1 MGEKF
6 IFIQL
11 RGGMDGLA
19 ALRPD
24 NHDVLKQKRPG
35 LMVDGYQETKEGFAF
50 HPVLEN
56 HYRLFQNGEL
66 SFLQACGLP
75 IQDRS
80 HFKSQDLLETG
91 KFNPHARKG
100 WLAEILEELPADM
113 EAVAFGNTLPIILS
127 GTKKSFNW
135 SSPIVT
141 DEDESLMRMLGELY
155 EGDPALEPLL
165 PQFQRIEYLTGGF
178 AKDERS
184 PDPFQIIGNMLSKK
198 DGPDIGVINLGNWD
212 THDNQKPRIAKEFAN
227 LDKGLGTLR
236 SALKDVWNETVIV
249 IVSEFGRSVHEN
261 GTNGSDH
268 GTGGVCVIAGGAVRG
283 GRSLGSWPG
292 LEEEVLFEGRDVM
305 PVHDVRMI
313 FAHVADKHFGMK
325 SGLIE
330 KDIFPDIPTAYR
342 EFNIIEKK
350 RGLFGFV

>member
-1 MGEKF
+1 MSEKF
-6 IFIQL
+6 VFIQL

-19 ALRPD
+19 ALMPD
-24 NHDVLKQKRPG
+24 DSAVLKQKRPG
-35 LMVDGYQETKEGFAF
+35 LLVNGYRDTKQGFAF

-56 HYRLFQNGEL
+56 HNRLFKNGEL
-66 SFLQACGLP
+66 SFLHACGLP

-100 WLAEILEELPADM
+100 WLAEILEKLPKDM
-113 EAVAFGNTLPIILS
+113 EAVAFGNTLPIILT

-135 SSPIVT
+135 SAPVVT
-141 DEDESLMRMLGELY
+141 DEDENLMRMLGELY
-155 EGDPALEPLL
+155 DGDPDLQPLL
-165 PQFQRIEYLTGGF
+165 PQFERIEYLTGGF
-178 AKDERS
+178 SKDARS
-184 PDPFQIIGNMLSKK
+184 PDPFEIIGNMLSKK

-212 THDNQKPRIAKEFAN
+212 THDNQKPRIAKEFGN

-236 SALKDVWNETVIV
+236 DKLRHVWDDTVIV

-268 GTGGVCVIAGGAVRG
+268 GTGGVCFIAGGAVRG
-283 GRSLGSWPG
+283 GRSLGTWPG
-292 LEEEVLFEGRDVM
+292 LEKDDLFEGRDVM

-313 FAHVADKHFGMK
+313 FAHVAAAHFNMK
-325 SGLIE
+325 AEFIE
-330 KDIFPDIPTAYR
+330 KDLFPDVSKAYR
-342 EFNIIEKK
+342 EFSIIKGRK
-350 RGLFGFV
+350 GFFGFV